1 MWLRMET
8 LELLQATEQRL
19 CMELTLWEAH
29 WRKRELNAF
38 LAPVVYPL
46 QQFLSFMIVVQW
58 VEHVPYIDL
67 NNEDDVLL
75 V

>member
-1 MWLRMET
+1 MHT
-8 LELLQATEQRL
+8 FG
-19 CMELTLWEAH
+19 
-29 WRKRELNAF
+29 KRELNAF